1 MSNLKNYEY
10 ENCAHELLMR
20 VNNGENQD
28 KVANEV
34 SIMWAVGNEYL
45 WNEYNIESIL
55 ENSNKNNNEIN
66 KILYQRII
74 NYRDKIKKE

>member
-28 KVANEV
+28 KVAN
-34 SIMWAVGNEYL
+34 
-45 WNEYNIESIL
+45 
-55 ENSNKNNNEIN
+55 
-66 KILYQRII
+66 
-74 NYRDKIKKE
+74 